1 MLTNTRIAI
10 RIWIP
15 VALMIV
21 ALIGSSVVVLNGEHK
36 GMMRDRTA
44 QVQSIAT
51 TALGIVK
58 QAQSQQIAGKLSEA
72 EAKTWARTALR
83 AMTYGKGDYVFV
95 YDSRGT
101 VLVNAP
107 DPSKEGENRMGLVD
121 PNGLPIIRALVDGT
135 RNGGSVVLPYSWP
148 RPGESAPIAKI
159 SYAVG
164 FEPWGWLIGSGLY
177 IDDVETA
184 FAKEAFTAG
193 ATIAVILLVVCLIAY
208 AIVHSITKP
217 LVEMTARMVRLAEGD
232 LAVEIKGAT
241 RRDEIGAMARA
252 LEVFRRNGQE
262 NRALVD
268 RQKQAEA
275 EAVKERTAMRQA
287 LANDF
292 EQGVGSLLRTL
303 VGASEDLNGAANALN
318 ASANATRTRVDEVAT
333 ATEAAS
339 ANVQTV
345 ASAAEELSA
354 SISEIGHQVTRASQV
369 TGDAVRDAGKTS
381 QQVQTL
387 IAAAERI
394 GEVVKLITTIAEQTN
409 LLALNATIEAARAG
423 DAGKGFAVVAG
434 EVKTLANQTAR
445 ATDEITRQIAA
456 LQEETRSSGTAIS
469 SIAGTISEINAI
481 SEAIAAAVEEQGA
494 ATREISRN
502 IQEASQGTSV
512 VSDNIA
518 SVSDSA
524 SQAGTAASQVHASA
538 EALRD
543 TAKTMHERIN
553 AFVERVRAG

>member
-423 DAGKGFAVVAG
+423 DAGKGFAVVAS
-434 EVKTLANQTAR
+434 EVKSLANQTAKATEEIEQQVSGIQDSSR
-445 ATDEITRQIAA
+445 ATASAIRQIG
-456 LQEETRSSGTAIS
+456 LV
-469 SIAGTISEINAI
+469 IAQVSEISASI
-481 SEAIAAAVEEQGA
+481 SGAAEEQAA
-494 ATREISRN
+494 ATREVSQN
-502 IQEASQGTSV
+502 INGVEQAAAQTGRSSTELLSV
-512 VSDNIA
+512 AQSM
-518 SVSDSA
+518 SH
-524 SQAGTAASQVHASA
+524 QADDLETRVDAF
-538 EALRD
+538 LR
-543 TAKTMHERIN
+543 K
-553 AFVERVRAG
+553 VRSM